1 MRIKLFERCDPAMD
15 VDKETLLSFQNR
27 VNTWLRKAQR
37 HPQYRILNQSVCMS
51 GPSDGALEI
60 VVSIWYEKVPPKE

>member
-15 VDKETLLSFQNR
+15 VGEETLSSFQNR

-37 HPQYRILNQSVCMS
+37 HPQYRILNQSVCVT
-51 GPSDGALEI
+51 GPADGALQI
-60 VVSIWYEKVPPKE
+60 IVSIFYEKVPPKE